1 MRLKQLWDTAPMKTS
16 KKISLVVA
24 VISAVFLDVG
34 IQLIGMGVRG
44 LVPIEFLY
52 ITPSTV
58 SSLPLD
64 SHVFAALL

>member
-1 MRLKQLWDTAPMKTS
+1 MKLKQLWDTAPMKTS
-16 KKISLVVA
+16 KKISWVLA
-24 VISAVFLDVG
+24 VISAVFLEVG

-44 LVPIEFLY
+44 LVPIESLY
-52 ITPSTV
+52 ITLSTV